1 VTTTTYIHNAATW
14 EEADEHF
21 EVFAGVVAERR
32 RELGERVVAS
42 GGPVLDRSVGSLG
55 PLNEWFIAEVL
66 DRPAP
71 AEVDY
76 RPAWMPPRN
85 PDYRPNPTVP
95 RVARWLDLLWEQVSV
110 YVGDVM
116 IEQVPG
122 AGWVCWRSPYRGRAE
137 NGEPVIDVGNPEA
150 PFSATSCANAGVLRS
165 WTHQGTGDWAD
176 VRPDPS
182 EIQRF
187 FQASLDSRAAYL
199 AEHPARWQGAPTG
212 PRARRS
218 QPEPPVRD

>member
-1 VTTTTYIHNAATW
+1 MTPVYIHNAASW

-21 EVFAGVVAERR
+21 EAFAAVVSERR
-32 RELGERVVAS
+32 RELAERVAAS
-42 GGPVLDRSVGSLG
+42 GGPVLDRSLGSLG

-71 AEVDY
+71 AEVNY
-76 RPAWMPPRN
+76 RPAWLPAPN

-95 RVARWLDLLWEQVSV
+95 RATPGWLFLFWEQISV

-116 IEQVPG
+116 AAQVPG

-137 NGEPVIDVGNPEA
+137 NGEPVIDVGNPET
-150 PFSATSCANAGVLRS
+150 PFAAITCARAGVLLS
-165 WTHQGTGDWAD
+165 WAHQGTGDDSD

-182 EIQRF
+182 KMQRF

-199 AEHPARWQGAPTG
+199 AEHPARWQSAPTG

-218 QPEPPVRD
+218 QPTPPVRD